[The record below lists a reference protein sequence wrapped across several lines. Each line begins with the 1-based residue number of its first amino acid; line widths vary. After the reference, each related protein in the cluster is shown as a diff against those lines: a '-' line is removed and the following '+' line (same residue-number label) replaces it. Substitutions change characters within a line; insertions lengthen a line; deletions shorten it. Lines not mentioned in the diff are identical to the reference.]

1 MTQIQRTASQAW
13 EAMFRATSAIGRELA
28 AGDAWGGLDKAEYGV
43 LYALSNR
50 PEGMRITDLG
60 DDVLLTQTGLTRVAA
75 RLVRK
80 GLVHRVPDPDD
91 GRATL
96 LLLTDHGRAV
106 QRSVGRIH
114 AREITVAMTAR
125 LTEAELQALREL
137 CAKLSTTRGE

>member
-13 EAMFRATSAIGRELA
+13 EAMFRATATIGRELT
-28 AGDAWGGLDKAEYGV
+28 AGDAWGGLDGSEYGV
-43 LYALSNR
+43 LYALSNK

-60 DDVLLTQTGLTRVAA
+60 EDVLLTQTGLTRLAA

-80 GLVHRVPDPDD
+80 GLVQRVPDPDD

-96 LLLTDHGRAV
+96 LRLTDQGRAA
-106 QRSVGRIH
+106 QRTVGSIH

-125 LTEAELQALREL
+125 LTEAELHVLREL
-137 CAKLSTTRGE
+137 CAKLTGAPGA